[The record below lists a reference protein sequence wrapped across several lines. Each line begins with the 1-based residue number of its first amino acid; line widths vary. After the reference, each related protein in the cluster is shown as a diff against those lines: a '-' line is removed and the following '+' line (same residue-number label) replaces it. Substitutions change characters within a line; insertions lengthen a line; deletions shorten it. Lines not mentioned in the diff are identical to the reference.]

1 MPPQLSPAV
10 AALVVVSVIWLAVEF
25 RQIRRTRPAATK
37 AQDRCSRVF
46 AFAPLA
52 GITIGAVLSWTTPDA
67 AIRPP
72 WLIAAIGFAAL
83 SCGGALRL
91 WCFRTLGEY
100 FTFEV
105 MTSSDQPVIAS
116 GPYRLVRHP
125 SYAGITLTSL
135 GVVTLMSN
143 WLSLGVAAAGTVV
156 ALVAAIKVEERVL
169 HRELGDA
176 YRAYVAATP
185 YRLIPFIW

>member
-1 MPPQLSPAV
+1 
-10 AALVVVSVIWLAVEF
+10 
-25 RQIRRTRPAATK
+25 
-37 AQDRCSRVF
+37 
-46 AFAPLA
+46 
-52 GITIGAVLSWTTPDA
+52 
-67 AIRPP
+67 
-72 WLIAAIGFAAL
+72 
-83 SCGGALRL
+83 LRL

-143 WLSLGVAAAGTVV
+143 WLSLGVIAATVVV
-156 ALVAAIKVEERVL
+156 ALTAGIKVEEEVL
-169 HRELGDA
+169 CRELGDA
-176 YRAYVAATP
+176 YRAYMAATP